1 LTGDGRARKSRADF
15 ERQLK
20 VSRAGLGPKFW
31 KSLHI
36 RAYNYSYG
44 AVVSRYGEPGEGAV
58 MPDIFSQDL
67 MMTLM
72 LPLAPDGGE
81 GQSTRCRTILH

>member
-1 LTGDGRARKSRADF
+1 
-15 ERQLK
+15 
-20 VSRAGLGPKFW
+20 
-31 KSLHI
+31 
-36 RAYNYSYG
+36 
-44 AVVSRYGEPGEGAV
+44 VSRYGEPGEGAV